1 MTNDLAVSMAEL
13 EGESAELL
21 PSRETLYCW
30 KGGSGGGHNVS
41 IVNQQVGSNQ
51 NGFLNLALVNGNV
64 NILSPGAGSNFA

>member
-30 KGGSGGGHNVS
+30 KGGASHS
-41 IVNQQVGSNQ
+41 TTIISQQVGSNQ